1 MQELPDEVALSILE
15 KVPVEDLPAFCA
27 SNRQYRALCSDKY
40 LWLDIFSKK
49 GLPVLEEGRDFTSW
63 VLIYRNSL
71 LAKKKADYFISFYEK
86 TRPAWLYVCNPVPL
100 YQIRHAEL
108 LGEENARLSTLIDQ
122 DIYGQQIKDARE
134 LDKSLQSHDLPEEN
148 LAQPKRVVGL
158 FLSLSKRGE
167 EFVLQVQYLP
177 SASKPMFEKKV
188 SKERS
193 RDILYRLSYY
203 NLLQPH
209 YTFFTEYKEE
219 HASQPSTTP
228 TYRYRLST
236 RVPGIITY
244 RDVYNGY

>member
-1 MQELPDEVALSILE
+1 
-15 KVPVEDLPAFCA
+15 
-27 SNRQYRALCSDKY
+27 
-40 LWLDIFSKK
+40 LDIFSKK

-86 TRPAWLYVCNPVPL
+86 TRPARLYVCDPVPL
-100 YQIRHAEL
+100 YKIRHAEL
-108 LGEENARLSTLIDQ
+108 LGEENVRLSTLIEE
-122 DIYGQQIKDARE
+122 DIYGQQIKRVQDLNTR
-134 LDKSLQSHDLPEEN
+134 LRVHDLPEEN

-158 FLSLSKRGE
+158 FFSLSKRGE

-177 SASKPMFEKKV
+177 SASKPMFEQKV
-188 SKERS
+188 SKERA

-219 HASQPSTTP
+219 HVSQPSTTP
-228 TYRYRLST
+228 TYRYRPPT
-236 RVPGIITY
+236 RDPGIITY
-244 RDVYNGY
+244 RDVYDGY